1 MYFDVYLFRLE
12 EEKNLFLVQYLF
24 NRFAN
29 IYILFSLKFV
39 FEAEEKLTAQW
50 DEKIRTNQ
58 SWLMKR

>member
-39 FEAEEKLTAQW
+39 FEAEEKLTAQ
-50 DEKIRTNQ
+50 
-58 SWLMKR
+58 